1 MGENDLFVKLEK
13 YMWKVREVVF
23 LEVVIGSGKVKMKKE
38 KVQEVVDQLVPRS
51 VKDVQKFLR
60 LANYYRQLA

>member
-38 KVQEVVDQLVPRS
+38 KV
-51 VKDVQKFLR
+51 
-60 LANYYRQLA
+60 